1 MLTVIVFR
9 IFPVLA
15 VLFLF
20 AVPLRAQDDT
30 LFGAESFM
38 LDNGMQVVVIPDHR
52 APVVTQMV
60 WYKVGSADEEPG
72 RSGIAH
78 FLEHLMFKG
87 TEANPDGAFSYIV
100 ARNGGSEN
108 AFTSY
113 DYTAYFQNVARDH
126 LELVMELEADRMT
139 GLLITDEEVATER
152 DVVIEERRMRTDN
165 DPGAILSEQLRS
177 AQFFIHPYGW
187 PVIGWQHEIEALE
200 RDAVMAFYRRHYAPN
215 NAILVVA
222 GDVTVEELRPLA
234 ERIYGSI
241 PATEVPERIR
251 PQEPPQLASRR
262 VVYVDS
268 RAAQPSLQMLYLA
281 PTIASGPSDQAY
293 ALDVL
298 AEILSGS
305 TTSRLY
311 RNLVVEQQVAVSAGA
326 WYDGDSMDRSRFGFW
341 IAPTLGVTIE
351 EAEAALRAEIALL
364 LDEGVTEAEVERVKT
379 RMAADLIYARDSVAS
394 IARWY
399 GALLAV
405 GLTIEEIEAWPSRI
419 DEITVG
425 DVNAAA
431 RAILIKPTEVV
442 GILLPEENSDAM

>member
-1 MLTVIVFR
+1 
-9 IFPVLA
+9 
-15 VLFLF
+15 
-20 AVPLRAQDDT
+20 
-30 LFGAESFM
+30 
-38 LDNGMQVVVIPDHR
+38 
-52 APVVTQMV
+52 
-60 WYKVGSADEEPG
+60 
-72 RSGIAH
+72 
-78 FLEHLMFKG
+78 
-87 TEANPDGAFSYIV
+87 
-100 ARNGGSEN
+100 
-108 AFTSY
+108 
-113 DYTAYFQNVARDH
+113 
-126 LELVMELEADRMT
+126 
-139 GLLITDEEVATER
+139 
-152 DVVIEERRMRTDN
+152 
-165 DPGAILSEQLRS
+165 
-177 AQFFIHPYGW
+177 
-187 PVIGWQHEIEALE
+187 
-200 RDAVMAFYRRHYAPN
+200 VMAFYRRHYAPN

>member
-1 MLTVIVFR
+1 MKIVTVIR
-9 IFPVLA
+9 LAPVLSLLLL
-15 VLFLF
+15 VSL
-20 AVPLRAQDDT
+20 PLRAQDQT

-87 TEANPDGAFSYIV
+87 TEANPDGQFSYIV
-100 ARNGGSEN
+100 ARNGGGEN

-113 DYTAYFQNVARDH
+113 DYTAYFQNVARDR

-139 GLLITDEEVATER
+139 GLIISDEDVATER
-152 DVVIEERRMRTDN
+152 EVVIEERRMRTDN
-165 DPGAILSEQLRS
+165 DPGALLNEQVRA
-177 AQFFIHPYGW
+177 AQYFIHPYGW

-200 RDAVMAFYRRHYAPN
+200 REAVMAFYRRHYAPN

-222 GDVTVEELRPLA
+222 GDVTAEELRPLA
-234 ERIYGSI
+234 ERIYGVI
-241 PATEVPERIR
+241 PPVDLPPRVR
-251 PQEPPQLASRR
+251 PQEPPQLAGRR
-262 VVYVDS
+262 LVYADP

-281 PTIASGPSDQAY
+281 PTYVTGPSDQAY
-293 ALDVL
+293 ALEVL
-298 AEILSGS
+298 AEVLSGS

-311 RNLVVEQQVAVSAGA
+311 RSLVVEQQVAVSAGA
-326 WYDGDSMDRSRFGFW
+326 WYEGDAMDRSRFGFW
-341 IAPTLGVTIE
+341 IVPTLGVSIE

-364 LDEGVTEAEVERVKT
+364 LEEGVTEAEVERVKT
-379 RMAADLIYARDSVAS
+379 RMAADLIYARDNVAA

-399 GALLAV
+399 GAWLAV
-405 GLTIEEIEAWPSRI
+405 GLTVEEIEAWPSRI
-419 DEITVG
+419 QEVTVG

-431 RAILIKPTEVV
+431 RAVLVKPTEVV
-442 GILLPEENSDAM
+442 GILLPEENADDL

>member
-200 RDAVMAFYRRHYAPN
+200 
-215 NAILVVA
+215 
-222 GDVTVEELRPLA
+222 
-234 ERIYGSI
+234 
-241 PATEVPERIR
+241 
-251 PQEPPQLASRR
+251 
-262 VVYVDS
+262 
-268 RAAQPSLQMLYLA
+268 
-281 PTIASGPSDQAY
+281 
-293 ALDVL
+293 
-298 AEILSGS
+298 
-305 TTSRLY
+305 
-311 RNLVVEQQVAVSAGA
+311 
-326 WYDGDSMDRSRFGFW
+326 
-341 IAPTLGVTIE
+341 
-351 EAEAALRAEIALL
+351 
-364 LDEGVTEAEVERVKT
+364 
-379 RMAADLIYARDSVAS
+379 
-394 IARWY
+394 
-399 GALLAV
+399 
-405 GLTIEEIEAWPSRI
+405 
-419 DEITVG
+419 
-425 DVNAAA
+425 
-431 RAILIKPTEVV
+431 
-442 GILLPEENSDAM
+442 